1 MELARTIAVKKSV
14 QDQINALND
23 LKEDIVT
30 GKQKRLAELQDKLY
44 DLDTDYAVTIE
55 KIKKKKSDA
64 AKKDD

>member
-1 MELARTIAVKKSV
+1 MRNTQ

-23 LKEDIVT
+23 LKEVNGELSDEE
-30 GKQKRLAELQDKLY
+30 QKRLAELQDKLY

-64 AKKDD
+64 AQKGC